1 MHSVNGSVITITRQG
16 AAEELTFEV
25 TGGRKS
31 RSEVRNETRLHHQ
44 RVKSSG
50 HSTAQK
56 LPQHRAVWGVH
67 KKSERVRKRPSKW
80 ENAALYQTFCQKP
93 HFTWNKTKND
103 NERKGKEIKINTED
117 ESRNYNETSGTQSNE
132 SLIPQ
137 RHHLVLLHLLPIY
150 STMTG
155 KIPSAVKSICPLL
168 TYMFKLKS
176 WFGLSVRSWSVFPLP
191 VPESRLRPLC
201 SHSVH
206 LTGRSSSSLSSR
218 SSPGH
223 LLPHSIKSA
232 PVLLQSV
239 LVHALV
245 QYSPL
250 TCLSPGLQ
258 TMASSVSTFRFE
270 HLPTCPP
277 FPNNPPDSGR
287 KKGWTSWLLTP
298 SLPPIITAL
307 RLAK

>member
-103 NERKGKEIKINTED
+103 NERKGNEIKINTED

-201 SHSVH
+201 SHSQFIWLAGHRHH
-206 LTGRSSSSLSSR
+206 LAAALLQVICYLTALSQLPCYCKVFLSTLWFNTHRSPVSHLGYKR
-218 SSPGH
+218 WPAQSPRFVLNTCLPALLFRTILRTVEGKRVGH
-223 LLPHSIKSA
+223 LDCS
-232 PVLLQSV
+232 LLRS
-239 LVHALV
+239 
-245 QYSPL
+245 
-250 TCLSPGLQ
+250 LQ
-258 TMASSVSTFRFE
+258 
-270 HLPTCPP
+270 
-277 FPNNPPDSGR
+277 
-287 KKGWTSWLLTP
+287 
-298 SLPPIITAL
+298 
-307 RLAK
+307 